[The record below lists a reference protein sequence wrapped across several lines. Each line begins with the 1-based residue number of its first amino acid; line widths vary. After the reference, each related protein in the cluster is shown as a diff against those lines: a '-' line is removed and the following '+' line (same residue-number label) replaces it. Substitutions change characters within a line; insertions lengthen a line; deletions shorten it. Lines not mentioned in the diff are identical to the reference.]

1 MNDTTRSQ
9 LLCWIFLALNLTGSP
24 PELGKKD
31 SNAGTLVYI
40 LFINRFPYI
49 YHGNYP
55 GCKTVAMI
63 AAAQSPYS
71 DDSFKRLFD
80 SYRNRLYGYV
90 LAITH
95 SPYAAEELTQE
106 IFIKLWLC
114 RDILHQVDNLD
125 AYIFTIARHKT
136 LNHLRKAAND
146 ERLLKELQA
155 LGTTA
160 NNNVEERALT
170 VEYDRLISDALTLLS
185 PQRRLVYQLSRD
197 KGLNH
202 EEIAHHLRLSRH
214 TVKNHMV
221 EALRFIRQ
229 YLGQHGGEN
238 FFSTALVLAAILC
251 V

>member
-1 MNDTTRSQ
+1 
-9 LLCWIFLALNLTGSP
+9 
-24 PELGKKD
+24 
-31 SNAGTLVYI
+31 
-40 LFINRFPYI
+40 
-49 YHGNYP
+49 
-55 GCKTVAMI
+55 MI
-63 AAAQSPYS
+63 ADAQSPYN

-80 SYRNRLYGYV
+80 SYKNRLYGYV

-106 IFIKLWLC
+106 IFLKLWLC
-114 RDILHQVDNLD
+114 RDILPQIDNLD

-136 LNHLRKAAND
+136 LNHLRKAAFD
-146 ERLLKELQA
+146 EKLLKELQA
-155 LGTTA
+155 LGTSA
-160 NNNVEERALT
+160 INNVEERALT
-170 VEYDRLISDALTLLS
+170 IEYERLISHALALLS

-202 EEIAHHLRLSRH
+202 EEIAHHLQLSRH

-229 YLGQHGGEN
+229 YLGQHGDEK
-238 FFSTALVLAAILC
+238 FFSAGLVLAAILC